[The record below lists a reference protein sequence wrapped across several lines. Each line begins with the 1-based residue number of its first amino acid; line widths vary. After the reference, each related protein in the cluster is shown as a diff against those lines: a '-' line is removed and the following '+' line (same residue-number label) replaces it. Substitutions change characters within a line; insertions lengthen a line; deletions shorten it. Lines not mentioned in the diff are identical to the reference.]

1 MIPERKLPEGKRRRR
16 RGRPSVVTKE
26 AYRRRAIV
34 EQVIGWLKEC
44 RRVATRY
51 EKLAVNYLA
60 MVEAAMFRRLLRM
73 WLSNTA

>member
-16 RGRPSVVTKE
+16 GGRPTVVTKE
-26 AYRRRAIV
+26 AYRRWAIV

-60 MVEAAMFRRLLRM
+60 MVQAAMFRRLLRM